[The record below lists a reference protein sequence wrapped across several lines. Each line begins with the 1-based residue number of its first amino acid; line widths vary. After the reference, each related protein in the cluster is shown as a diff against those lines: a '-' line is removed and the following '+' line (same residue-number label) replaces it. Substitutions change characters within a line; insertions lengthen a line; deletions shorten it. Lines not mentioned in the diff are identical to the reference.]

1 MKSGEIY
8 RFRLYVADH
17 TPDSKD
23 AVANLTALCN
33 LHLQDRHE
41 IEVIDVFRQ
50 PKEALA
56 HRIVFTPTV
65 VKVAPAPVRS
75 FEGPLSDTAL
85 VLHTLGID
93 PTSI

>member
-1 MKSGEIY
+1 MKSREIY

-17 TPDSKD
+17 TPDSKV

-33 LHLQDRHE
+33 LYLRDRHE

-50 PKEALA
+50 PQEAMA
-56 HRIVFTPTV
+56 HRIVFTPTA

-75 FEGPLSDTAL
+75 IEGALSDAAT
-85 VLHTLGID
+85 VLHALGIK
-93 PTSI
+93 PTSV